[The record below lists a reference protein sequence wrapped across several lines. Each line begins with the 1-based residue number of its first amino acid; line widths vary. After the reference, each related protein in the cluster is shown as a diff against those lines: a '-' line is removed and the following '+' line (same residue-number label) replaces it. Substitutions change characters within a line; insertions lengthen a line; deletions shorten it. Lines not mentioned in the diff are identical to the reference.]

1 MALAQHGT
9 ARAVLVAVGA
19 GAVLGATVFAT
30 APSALA
36 NPLPPNC
43 TAADLAQVATGVS
56 AATSVYLFTHPDVN
70 AFLTDLEGS
79 PRDTVR
85 ARIADYT
92 AANPQVG
99 AELAGLR
106 QPLVDMRVRCGG
118 SPTDDES

>member
-1 MALAQHGT
+1 MTLAIHVKI
-9 ARAVLVAVGA
+9 RAVLGAVGA
-19 GAVLGATVFAT
+19 GAVVGAAMFAA
-30 APSALA
+30 APSASA
-36 NPLPPNC
+36 DLPPNC

-56 AATSVYLFTHPDVN
+56 ASTSVYLFSHPDVN

-106 QPLVDMRVRCGG
+106 QPLVDMRTRCGG
-118 SPTDDES
+118 SSDDGA